1 VRERVRKWFGSKW
14 LAPTRFRKKAF
25 VDTIRGLY
33 IPYWTFDSQVH
44 CRWTADSG
52 TYYYTNESYT
62 DGKGKRRTRRV
73 RHVRWRSASGELQH
87 FFDDE
92 PVPGTRGLPADLLRG
107 IEPFPT
113 ADLVPYDTAYLS
125 GFVIEHYQVVLIDA
139 ARKARE
145 SIETQLRGMC
155 GARVPGDTYRNLV
168 IAPEHSGET
177 FKQILVPVWNLTY
190 GYRRKTYR
198 LLINGYT

>member
-1 VRERVRKWFGSKW
+1 MELVGFLDSANIPVHTGWS
-14 LAPTRFRKKAF
+14 TSCCVSSHFRAF
-25 VDTIRGLY
+25 R
-33 IPYWTFDSQVH
+33 
-44 CRWTADSG
+44 
-52 TYYYTNESYT
+52 
-62 DGKGKRRTRRV
+62 
-73 RHVRWRSASGELQH
+73 
-87 FFDDE
+87 
-92 PVPGTRGLPADLLRG
+92 TRGLPADLLRG

-198 LLINGYT
+198 LLINGYTGKVDGSYPKSGWKIFFLALLAAIIVAALVWAT